1 MKSNAAMRDR
11 LAARSTIVL
20 RRRLLPALIAGCFS
34 AGTALANPLGPQV
47 VNGQAT
53 FSNQGN
59 VLSVT
64 NTPGAIINWQ
74 SFSINSGE
82 ITRFIQ
88 QSGDSAVL
96 NRIVGQDPSQILG
109 ALQSNGRVFL
119 INPNGILFGQGA
131 QVDVNGLVASTLNIS
146 NEDFLAGRMNFK
158 AGDKAGKLQNQ
169 GAITTPSG
177 GQVYLIAPNI
187 ENSGIITS
195 PRGEVLLAAGHT
207 VQLVDSANP
216 DLHVVV
222 SAPDNQAVNLGQIVA
237 QGGKTGIYG
246 ALIHQRGVI
255 RADSAVVGEN
265 GKIVF
270 RASKDTIL
278 DAGSRTSA
286 TGAGSGGEIH
296 ILGERVG
303 IVGDAKI
310 DASGQLGGGTVLV
323 GGDFQGRNA
332 AIQNAQYAYVGKDA
346 EIKADA
352 IASGDGGKVIVWSDN
367 TTRAFG
373 KISARGGQQAGNGGF
388 AEVSGKQ
395 ELEYRAMAD
404 LSAVNGKTG
413 TLLLDPLSLT
423 IMGGAGDGNSD
434 TSNGTFNGT
443 AAPAGSIFYA
453 SGTPS
458 VVYQSEI
465 EAQSNT
471 ADIVLEATHNISVAG
486 TFTNGSVTLASGSD
500 LTMRT
505 RNGQGQDS
513 STGGGIDL
521 TGSTHGANL
530 AFQTFGGGTIT
541 IEAGA
546 DATPWPVTLNLGRM
560 STGGGAITLK
570 SSGAVNINNQINA
583 GNGAIDVTAGG
594 NVTFVAAGQLSG
606 GPVNVTSKG
615 LEAYISMPFGSQIN
629 SWGNPITLKAD
640 NMSLLGT
647 ISAGS
652 NAVKLTPFTAGHS
665 VQLGVTDDSVNGMLA
680 LSTADL
686 NSIHAGKLRIG
697 EAAMSG
703 GIDISA
709 PLYSGPSGAL
719 EHIFT
724 ALSLTT
730 GGAITQQPGAIIAGA
745 SSVQAT
751 GSSVT
756 LTEANSTGVVAGVAT
771 SGDFRYRSSNLLT
784 ASNVDGV
791 SGIALTGSPNPSRN
805 IWMMSDSG
813 INQNF
818 GSPVN
823 TNGGGLILK
832 TPGVANLLDN
842 GNSISRV
849 AADLNAGGLG
859 TGYFELYSSTN
870 LEVAS
875 LAAGFNGITTNH
887 QDIDLTLAG
896 GRTLTINQSLNAGA
910 GGVALEADNLALNAT
925 VTGSLVD
932 IAPVTPGRAITV
944 GSATCAVSPC
954 LSVVNLHRIAAHT
967 IGIGREDASTAGPI
981 HVAGITNTGTGALTD
996 RNSAT
1001 VRIGLLSAAGVS
1013 QSGAIDVPELG
1024 VVAHGTVNLPNPSN
1038 SVNAIAGESW
1048 GGDFTFTNSKTFSV
1062 ANIVGDELD
1071 GGDYGV
1077 YGIWSNGG
1085 NISLSTAGTGSI
1097 NVNSDSGIDAVSG
1110 NVNVLSAGAITVNGD
1125 VYTSGSVTL
1134 NAATSI
1140 VVNGSVS
1147 GMSVTQIVNGTV
1159 VSSSTVSDCIINPA
1173 LAGCSTLSPTLT
1185 TLIDQGSEQ
1194 VASTTNTVTTNTAAA
1209 TQLVPSGDASAD
1221 TVGTNSTTS
1230 TQSNESS
1237 SDSKPEEEKTA
1248 AATKDNGAKKNE
1260 AAKKMYCN

>member
-20 RRRLLPALIAGCFS
+20 RRRLLPALIAGCFVS
-34 AGTALANPLGPQV
+34 GAALANPLGPQV

-59 VLSVT
+59 MLSVT

-74 SFSINSGE
+74 SFSINAGE

-158 AGDKAGKLQNQ
+158 AGDQAGNLQNQ

-177 GQVYLIAPNI
+177 GQVYLIAPNV

-195 PRGEVLLAAGHT
+195 PKGEVLLAAGHT

-216 DLHVVV
+216 DLHVVI
-222 SAPDNQAVNLGQIVA
+222 SAPENQAVNLGQIVA

-246 ALIHQRGVI
+246 ALIHQRGVVS
-255 RADSAVVGEN
+255 ADSAVVGEN

-270 RASKDTIL
+270 RASRDTIL

-286 TGAGSGGEIH
+286 TGAGSGGQIH
-296 ILGERVG
+296 VLGERVG
-303 IVGDAKI
+303 VVGDAKI

-323 GGDFQGRNA
+323 GGDYQGKNP
-332 AIQNAQYAYVGKDA
+332 AIQNAQFAYVGKDA

-395 ELEYRAMAD
+395 ELEYRALAD
-404 LSAVNGKTG
+404 LSAANGKTG

-434 TSNGTFNGT
+434 TSNSTFNGT

-453 SGTPS
+453 SGAPS

-471 ADIVLEATHNISVAG
+471 ADIVLEATHNIAVAG

-505 RNGQGQDS
+505 RNAQSLDS

-541 IEAGA
+541 VEAGA

-570 SSGAVNINNQINA
+570 SSGAVNINNQIDA

-615 LEAYISMPFGSQIN
+615 LNASISMPVGSQIN

-647 ISAGS
+647 I
-652 NAVKLTPFTAGHS
+652 NATDKSVTLTPFTAGHS
-665 VQLGVTDDSVNGMLA
+665 VQLGHNDDSIAGMLA
-680 LSTADL
+680 LSSADL
-686 NSIHAGKLRIG
+686 NSVHAGILRVG
-697 EAAMSG
+697 DANSG
-703 GIDISA
+703 AIEITQTLGG
-709 PLYSGPSGAL
+709 GPSGAL
-719 EHIFT
+719 QYVT
-724 ALSLTT
+724 SGLSLRSA
-730 GGAITQQPGAIIAGA
+730 GAITQQTGAVIAGA
-745 SSVQAT
+745 PTPFGPWAFQAT
-751 GSSVT
+751 GGSVN
-756 LTEANSTGVVAGVAT
+756 LMEANPIGLMAGSAT
-771 SGDFRYRSSNLLT
+771 TGDFRYRSINPIGIT
-784 ASNVDGV
+784 TVDGV
-791 SGIALTGSPNPSRN
+791 SGISLAGSPNPGRN
-805 IWMMSDSG
+805 IWLFSDSLSG
-813 INQNF
+813 IHQQF

-823 TNGGGLILK
+823 TNGGGLILS
-832 TPGVANLLDN
+832 TIGRAELLDS

-849 AADLNAGGLG
+849 AADLYQGGAG
-859 TGYFELYSSTN
+859 TGYIELYSTSN
-870 LEVAS
+870 MEVGA
-875 LAAGFNGITTNH
+875 LAAGFTGIRTNN
-887 QDIDLTLAG
+887 QGIDLMLAS
-896 GRTLTINQSLNAGA
+896 GRTLTINEALNAGISES
-910 GGVALEADNLALNAT
+910 ALEADSLVLNNT
-925 VTGSLVD
+925 VTASLVD
-932 IAPVTPGRAITV
+932 IAPVTSGRAISV

-954 LSVVNLHRIAAHT
+954 LSVTNLHRIAAHT
-967 IGIGREDASTAGPI
+967 IGIGREESSNVGPI
-981 HVAGITNTGTGALTD
+981 YVAGITNTGSGLITD
-996 RNSAT
+996 RNSIT
-1001 VRIGLLSAAGVS
+1001 QRIGLLSSSAGVS
-1013 QSGAIDVPELG
+1013 QGGAIDVRDLG
-1024 VVAHGTVNLPNPSN
+1024 VVSHGSVNLSNPANAVSTLSAETWGGDLTFAN
-1038 SVNAIAGESW
+1038 AKSFSVTNLLGNELDNGDYGLYGIWTGGGNVSLTAAAGDISIDALDPVNPGITAVTGNVTVKAAGAIAVNGNITTSGIVTLDAGTAIAG
-1048 GGDFTFTNSKTFSV
+1048 
-1062 ANIVGDELD
+1062 
-1071 GGDYGV
+1071 
-1077 YGIWSNGG
+1077 
-1085 NISLSTAGTGSI
+1085 
-1097 NVNSDSGIDAVSG
+1097 SGIVTG
-1110 NVNVLSAGAITVNGD
+1110 VPVTRMING
-1125 VYTSGSVTL
+1125 V
-1134 NAATSI
+1134 
-1140 VVNGSVS
+1140 
-1147 GMSVTQIVNGTV
+1147 V
-1159 VSSSTVSDCIINPA
+1159 VSSSS
-1173 LAGCSTLSPTLT
+1173 AG
-1185 TLIDQGSEQ
+1185 EQ
-1194 VASTTNTVTTNTAAA
+1194 FTSATNTVITTAAA
-1209 TQLVPSGDASAD
+1209 ATELLPTTAPSTGTIGAASAESGDSQPD
-1221 TVGTNSTTS
+1221 ET
-1230 TQSNESS
+1230 
-1237 SDSKPEEEKTA
+1237 KEEQKTA